1 MSTAQILTAR
11 DGAVA
16 TVTINRPTVLN
27 ALDAQTVR
35 TLTSV
40 LRDLGQDDEIRCVVL
55 TGAGDR
61 AFVAGA
67 DITELA
73 RLTPISARA
82 VSDAGHRL
90 CALLEG
96 LGKPVIAAI
105 NGVALGGG
113 CEIAMACTL
122 RIAATTAKL
131 GQPEI
136 ALGLIPGFGGTQ
148 RLPRL
153 VGRGRALEMLLT
165 GAPIDAEEAWRIGL
179 VNKVVPPEALAAAT
193 SRLARGRWPPRR
205 PVAVRRILE
214 AVHHGL
220 DMSLAEAAVFEAS
233 TFGLVYGTEDVRG
246 GNHRVSR
253 EAEAEVCRALDME
266 TLTGTGDARDF
277 RVGIVVSTYNDF
289 VTNRLRDGAVE
300 ALRAAGVADDAI
312 VVATVPGG
320 LRDSPGGAPAG
331 GIRPGGRGHWP
342 RVSDPRRDAAL

>member
-1 MSTAQILTAR
+1 MSTDQILTAR

-16 TVTINRPTVLN
+16 TLTVNRPTVLN

-67 DITELA
+67 DISELA
-73 RLTPISARA
+73 RLTPTSARA
-82 VSDAGHRL
+82 VADTGHRL

-105 NGVALGGG
+105 NGFALGGG

-165 GAPIDAEEAWRIGL
+165 GAPIDADEAWRIGL
-179 VNKVVPPEALAAAT
+179 VNKVVPPAALAAET
-193 SRLARGRWPPRR
+193 SRIAATLASQAPP
-205 PVAVRRILE
+205 AVRRILE
-214 AVHHGL
+214 AVHHGF
-220 DMSLAEAAVFEAS
+220 DMSIGEAAVFEAS
-233 TFGLVYGTEDVRG
+233 LFGLVHGTEDA
-246 GNHRVSR
+246 R
-253 EAEAEVCRALDME
+253 EGTAAFLEKRKPRF
-266 TLTGTGDARDF
+266 TGR
-277 RVGIVVSTYNDF
+277 
-289 VTNRLRDGAVE
+289 
-300 ALRAAGVADDAI
+300 
-312 VVATVPGG
+312 
-320 LRDSPGGAPAG
+320 
-331 GIRPGGRGHWP
+331 
-342 RVSDPRRDAAL
+342 

>member
-1 MSTAQILTAR
+1 MSTDQVLTER

-16 TVTINRPTVLN
+16 TVTVDRPTVLN
-27 ALDAQTVR
+27 ALDAQTVH

-40 LRDLGQDDEIRCVVL
+40 LTTLGRDDEIRCVVL

-61 AFVAGA
+61 AFIAGA
-67 DITELA
+67 DIAELSQ
-73 RLTPISARA
+73 LTPNSARA

-105 NGVALGGG
+105 NGFALGGG
-113 CEIAMACTL
+113 CEIAMACTF
-122 RIAATTAKL
+122 RIAAGTAKL

-165 GAPIDAEEAWRIGL
+165 GAPIDADEAWRIGL
-179 VNKVVPPEALAAAT
+179 VNRVVPAETLVAET
-193 SRLARGRWPPRR
+193 SRLAAKLATQA

-233 TFGLVYGTEDVRG
+233 MFGLACGTEDM
-246 GNHRVSR
+246 R
-253 EAEAEVCRALDME
+253 EGTTAFLEKRKPRF
-266 TLTGTGDARDF
+266 TGR
-277 RVGIVVSTYNDF
+277 
-289 VTNRLRDGAVE
+289 
-300 ALRAAGVADDAI
+300 
-312 VVATVPGG
+312 
-320 LRDSPGGAPAG
+320 
-331 GIRPGGRGHWP
+331 
-342 RVSDPRRDAAL
+342 

>member
-1 MSTAQILTAR
+1 MTTDQILTAR

-16 TVTINRPTVLN
+16 TVTVNRPAVLN

-40 LRDLGQDDEIRCVVL
+40 LTDLGQDDEIRCVVF

-73 RLTPISARA
+73 RLTPTSARA

-90 CALLEG
+90 CALIEG

-105 NGVALGGG
+105 NGWALGGG

-122 RIAATTAKL
+122 RIAAKTATL

-179 VNKVVPPEALAAAT
+179 VNRVVPPEALADEAKRLAAT
-193 SRLARGRWPPRR
+193 LAAQA

-220 DMSLAEAAVFEAS
+220 DMSLAGAAAFEAS
-233 TFGLVYGTEDVRG
+233 TFGLVYGTEDVC
-246 GNHRVSR
+246 
-253 EAEAEVCRALDME
+253 E
-266 TLTGTGDARDF
+266 GT
-277 RVGIVVSTYNDF
+277 
-289 VTNRLRDGAVE
+289 
-300 ALRAAGVADDAI
+300 AAFLEKRK
-312 VVATVPGG
+312 P
-320 LRDSPGGAPAG
+320 RFS
-331 GIRPGGRGHWP
+331 GR
-342 RVSDPRRDAAL
+342 

>member
-1 MSTAQILTAR
+1 MSTDRILTAR

-16 TVTINRPTVLN
+16 TVTVNRPAVLN

-40 LRDLGQDDEIRCVVL
+40 LTDLGQDDEIRCVVL

-73 RLTPISARA
+73 RLTPTSARV

-105 NGVALGGG
+105 NGFALGGG

-122 RIAATTAKL
+122 RIAAATAKL

-179 VNKVVPPEALAAAT
+179 VNKVVPPEALAAET
-193 SRLARGRWPPRR
+193 SRLA
-205 PVAVRRILE
+205 AT
-214 AVHHGL
+214 
-220 DMSLAEAAVFEAS
+220 LADRKS
-233 TFGLVYGTEDVRG
+233 
-246 GNHRVSR
+246 
-253 EAEAEVCRALDME
+253 
-266 TLTGTGDARDF
+266 
-277 RVGIVVSTYNDF
+277 VV
-289 VTNRLRDGAVE
+289 
-300 ALRAAGVADDAI
+300 
-312 VVATVPGG
+312 
-320 LRDSPGGAPAG
+320 
-331 GIRPGGRGHWP
+331 
-342 RVSDPRRDAAL
+342 

>member
-1 MSTAQILTAR
+1 MSTDQILTAR

-16 TVTINRPTVLN
+16 TVTIDRPKVLN

-40 LRDLGQDDEIRCVVL
+40 LTDLGQDDEIRCVVL

-73 RLTPISARA
+73 RLTPTSARA

-105 NGVALGGG
+105 NGFALGGG

-179 VNKVVPPEALAAAT
+179 VNKVVPPEALAAET
-193 SRLARGRWPPRR
+193 SRLAATLATQAPM
-205 PVAVRRILE
+205 AVRRILE

-233 TFGLVYGTEDVRG
+233 TFGLVYGTEDVREG
-246 GNHRVSR
+246 TAAFLEKRKPR
-253 EAEAEVCRALDME
+253 F
-266 TLTGTGDARDF
+266 TGR
-277 RVGIVVSTYNDF
+277 
-289 VTNRLRDGAVE
+289 
-300 ALRAAGVADDAI
+300 
-312 VVATVPGG
+312 
-320 LRDSPGGAPAG
+320 
-331 GIRPGGRGHWP
+331 
-342 RVSDPRRDAAL
+342 

>member
-1 MSTAQILTAR
+1 MRTDEILTAR

-16 TVTINRPTVLN
+16 TVTVNRPTVLN
-27 ALDAQTVR
+27 ALDARTVR

-40 LRDLGQDDEIRCVVL
+40 LSDLGQDVEIRCVVL

-73 RLTPISARA
+73 RLTPTSARA

-105 NGVALGGG
+105 NGFALGGG

-122 RIAATTAKL
+122 RIAAATAKL

-165 GAPIDAEEAWRIGL
+165 GAPIDADEAWRIGL
-179 VNKVVPPEALAAAT
+179 INKVVPPAALVAET
-193 SRLARGRWPPRR
+193 SRLAATLASQA

-220 DMSLAEAAVFEAS
+220 DMSIAEAAVFEAS
-233 TFGLVYGTEDVRG
+233 LFGLVYGTEDA
-246 GNHRVSR
+246 R
-253 EAEAEVCRALDME
+253 EGTTAFLEKRKPRF
-266 TLTGTGDARDF
+266 TGR
-277 RVGIVVSTYNDF
+277 
-289 VTNRLRDGAVE
+289 
-300 ALRAAGVADDAI
+300 
-312 VVATVPGG
+312 
-320 LRDSPGGAPAG
+320 
-331 GIRPGGRGHWP
+331 
-342 RVSDPRRDAAL
+342 

>member
-1 MSTAQILTAR
+1 MLRASRAPGEGAGRLHRGCHYGLLRYSETRMSNDQILTVR

-16 TVTINRPTVLN
+16 TVTVNRPTVLN

-40 LRDLGQDDEIRCVVL
+40 MRELGQDDEIRCLVL

-73 RLTPISARA
+73 RLTPTSART

-90 CALLEG
+90 CSLIEG
-96 LGKPVIAAI
+96 LGKPVVAAI
-105 NGVALGGG
+105 NGFALGGG

-136 ALGLIPGFGGTQ
+136 ALGIIPGFGGTQ

-179 VNKVVPPEALAAAT
+179 VDRVVPPEALAAET
-193 SRLARGRWPPRR
+193 SRLAATLAAQA

-214 AVHHGL
+214 LVHHGL

-233 TFGLVYGTEDVRG
+233 TFGLVNGTEDA
-246 GNHRVSR
+246 R
-253 EAEAEVCRALDME
+253 EGTTAFLEKRKPRF
-266 TLTGTGDARDF
+266 TGR
-277 RVGIVVSTYNDF
+277 
-289 VTNRLRDGAVE
+289 
-300 ALRAAGVADDAI
+300 
-312 VVATVPGG
+312 
-320 LRDSPGGAPAG
+320 
-331 GIRPGGRGHWP
+331 
-342 RVSDPRRDAAL
+342 